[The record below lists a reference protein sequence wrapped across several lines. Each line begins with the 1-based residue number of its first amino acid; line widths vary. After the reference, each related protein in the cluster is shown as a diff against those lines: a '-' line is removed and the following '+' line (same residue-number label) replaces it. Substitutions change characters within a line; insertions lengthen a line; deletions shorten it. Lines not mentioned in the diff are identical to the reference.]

1 MKTIVPVK
9 VECECGQHYAF
20 DVEPINGFMPYTVN
34 CPTCG
39 ADGTARANEIIAS
52 QLASAPSSPPP
63 FTPAPAAS
71 EDSPLFIEPKQTS
84 VHLATTPPPMR
95 PRPATSTTLLG
106 SETRES
112 VETEARAKIMWGDT
126 PEDVTKFLM
135 MKGVPVHEAK
145 ALTETFFKDRAAA
158 TRGNGIRKIITGFG
172 MMCVPVIAFVIMKA
186 IGIIF
191 IKLLGIAGAVGLYG
205 AWQFLDGIIKVV
217 APKMEHGDVADQ

>member
-1 MKTIVPVK
+1 
-9 VECECGQHYAF
+9 
-20 DVEPINGFMPYTVN
+20 
-34 CPTCG
+34 
-39 ADGTARANEIIAS
+39 
-52 QLASAPSSPPP
+52 
-63 FTPAPAAS
+63 
-71 EDSPLFIEPKQTS
+71 
-84 VHLATTPPPMR
+84 MR